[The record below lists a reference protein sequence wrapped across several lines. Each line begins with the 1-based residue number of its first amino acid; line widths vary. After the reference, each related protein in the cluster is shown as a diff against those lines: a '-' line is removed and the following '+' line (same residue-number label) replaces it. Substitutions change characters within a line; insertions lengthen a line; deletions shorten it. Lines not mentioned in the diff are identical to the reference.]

1 VSEQSGRQKSKIQK
15 PGTNERICCSRCSH
29 QCDRMQQQ
37 QHHSRRKKKRVNYGT
52 RTVELNRGG
61 KGFGFTIS
69 GQQPCILSCI
79 VPGSPAE
86 LAGLRSGD
94 YLVSVNG
101 HRVGK
106 APHDD
111 VVRLIG
117 RSNGLLRLRIAENY
131 YSDSSDEEETE
142 AKIRSRPRYRSVLSV
157 SEQHASINVNGV
169 KYYSFTWPFTL
180 YTSPYLYVIHLIL
193 SQCPSLISHDHS

>member
-1 VSEQSGRQKSKIQK
+1 M
-15 PGTNERICCSRCSH
+15 H
-29 QCDRMQQQ
+29 QQQ
-37 QHHSRRKKKRVNYGT
+37 QKHQHQQPQQQQHSRRKKKRVSYGS
-52 RTVELNRGG
+52 RTIELARGG

-94 YLVSVNG
+94 YLVAVNG
-101 HRVGK
+101 HGVGK

-117 RSNGLLRLRIAENY
+117 RSNGLLRLQIAEHY
-131 YSDSSDEEETE
+131 YSDSSDEDE
-142 AKIRSRPRYRSVLSV
+142 ASTKVRSRPRYRLVFCSLCNFNLFSMRWNSVIRCQEV
-157 SEQHASINVNGV
+157 SGYTLDVND
-169 KYYSFTWPFTL
+169 KL
-180 YTSPYLYVIHLIL
+180 
-193 SQCPSLISHDHS
+193 